1 MSEPPRHETVRPA
14 AAPEPREA
22 VFHVAPEAELLYSL
36 GADGKRKFIRP
47 VVKRGHYWTI
57 RRRFAYA
64 LIALF
69 FALPL
74 LPIGGYPAVQF
85 DLLDRHFHFFG
96 ATFFATDSLLLLAFG
111 AGVILTVFFVGSTFG
126 RMWCGYTCPQT
137 VYLEFLFRPIES
149 LLEGTPLKQKKLN
162 AAPWTP
168 AKVLRKATKWGLWA
182 LVALAMA
189 STFVAYFVG
198 WKLLVL
204 GALTAPEHMTGAL
217 GTIAALTGLIL
228 FDFGWFRDQ
237 MCTVACPYGRLQNVL
252 SDADTILVAYDEQR
266 GEPRARVIDRL
277 KERIY
282 GDCIDCRSCVNA
294 CPTGTDIRR
303 GLQLECI
310 GSAQCVDACN
320 GVMTGMGKPP
330 GLIGYTSA
338 AEQQGRS
345 RRLWRPR
352 TVIYLALLTVAWA
365 ALVVMVATRGA
376 AQVELVRGGREA
388 YRMLP
393 GGQVAN
399 QQRLRVTNHLADEQ
413 QFTVEVT
420 GPRGARL
427 VLSESPIVV
436 AGSQVVTVNA
446 VTTVAPELF
455 VDGQVQATYA
465 IRSDRGFDQQVQFLL
480 LGPYR

>member
-1 MSEPPRHETVRPA
+1 LEPEAPRNEARPA
-14 AAPEPREA
+14 SAPEPREA

-36 GADGKRKFIRP
+36 GADGKRRFIRP
-47 VVKRGHYWTI
+47 VVKRGRYWKL
-57 RRRFAYA
+57 RRRFAYG
-64 LIALF
+64 LMALF
-69 FALPL
+69 LL
-74 LPIGGYPAVQF
+74 LPVVPVGGNPAVQF
-85 DLLDRHFHFFG
+85 DLLQRHFHFFG
-96 ATFFATDSLLLLAFG
+96 GTFFATDSLLLLAFG

-137 VYLEFLFRPIES
+137 VYLEFLFRPIEI
-149 LLEGTPLKQKKLN
+149 LLEGAPLKQKKLN
-162 AAPWTP
+162 SAPWTA
-168 AKVLRKATKWGLWA
+168 AKLARKAGKWGLWT

-204 GALTAPEHMTGAL
+204 GTLTAPEHMTGAL
-217 GTIAALTGLIL
+217 GTIAALTGLIV

-252 SDADTILVAYDEQR
+252 SDADTILVAYDEKR
-266 GEPRARVIDRL
+266 GEPKARVIDRL

-282 GDCIDCRSCVNA
+282 GDCIDCHSCVNA

-320 GVMTGMGKPP
+320 GVMTGMGKQP
-330 GLIGYTSA
+330 GLIRYTSA
-338 AEQQGRS
+338 AEQQGRP

-352 TVIYLALLTVAWA
+352 TVAYLALLAVAWS
-365 ALVVMVATRGA
+365 ALAVMIVTRGA

-393 GGQVAN
+393 DGGVAN
-399 QQRLRVTNHLADEQ
+399 QQRLRVTNHLASEQ
-413 QFTVEVT
+413 RFTVEVT
-420 GPRGARL
+420 APAGAKL

-436 AGSQVVTVNA
+436 APQEVVTVNA
-446 VTTVAPELF
+446 VTTVLPELF
-455 VDGQVQATYA
+455 VDGQVPATYV
-465 IRSDRGFDQQVQFLL
+465 IRSDTGFDQQVQFLL